1 LIRNES
7 QIALEITAASDD
19 NCHLYVCDRTPSNSK
34 QIAKAQQPLKSLN
47 PKKQKTLPVK
57 MEKSGQKFANHAF

>member
-1 LIRNES
+1 
-7 QIALEITAASDD
+7 
-19 NCHLYVCDRTPSNSK
+19 LYVCDRTPSNSK